1 MSSLGTSLNAIGI
14 TRAKGVELVMQRDQL
29 DGTLPRGKGAAE
41 QRPGPRE
48 LSPAEE
54 RRVAELQQIDR
65 TVREHEAAHLRAG
78 QGVVT
83 SGANFTYTY
92 GPDGKQYAVGGEVG
106 IDTSKEAKPEE
117 NIDKGIRIQAAALA
131 PREPSPQ
138 DYRVAGIGSQM
149 EAQGRTDLATQQREE
164 QAAAAAARQEA
175 SSAAAEEA
183 AAPAGPGGEQGDDS
197 ERVAQAYGLSGMGGQ
212 GQSISVFA

>member
-1 MSSLGTSLNAIGI
+1 
-14 TRAKGVELVMQRDQL
+14 MQRDQL

-54 RRVAELQQIDR
+54 RRVAELKQIDR
-65 TVREHEAAHLRAG
+65 KVREHEAAHLRAG

-106 IDTSKEAKPEE
+106 IDTSKEAEPED

-131 PREPSPQ
+131 PRDPSPQ
-138 DYRVAGIGSQM
+138 DYRVAGIGSQL
-149 EAQGRTDLATQQREE
+149 ESQGRSDLAAQQRAE
-164 QAAAAAARQEA
+164 QAAAAQARQEA
-175 SSAAAEEA
+175 VMAAEDAAAA
-183 AAPAGPGGEQGDDS
+183 ASADGEMDS
-197 ERVAQAYGLSGMGGQ
+197 SRERVAQAYGLASQPGQ
-212 GQSISVFA
+212 GGGISVFA

>member
-1 MSSLGTSLNAIGI
+1 MSSLGTSLNTIGI
-14 TRAKGVELVMQRDQL
+14 NRAKGVELVMQRDQL

-48 LSPAEE
+48 LTPAEK

-164 QAAAAAARQEA
+164 QAAAA
-175 SSAAAEEA
+175 EEA
-183 AAPAGPGGEQGDDS
+183 AAPAGPDGEQGDGS
-197 ERVAQAYGLSGMGGQ
+197 ERLAQAYGLSGMGGQ